1 MVQHILNR
9 SELQKA
15 VRSRLED
22 TLAGG
27 YIELASYNRCCCRW
41 EADQGAITGLRGQ
54 VRDYLLDYLT
64 DLLEELLDYC
74 MDPDELIGEFY
85 DWDPEPEARRAKRSG
100 PAWMYDDDAA
110 DMEYCRRRDEGLL

>member
-1 MVQHILNR
+1 MVHHILNR

-15 VRSRLED
+15 VRSRIED

-27 YIELASYNRCCCRW
+27 YIELASYNRHCRRW

-64 DLLEELLDYC
+64 DLLEEMLDYS
-74 MDPDELIGEFY
+74 MDPDELISEFY
-85 DWDPEPEARRAKRSG
+85 DWDPEPEARRTGHNS
-100 PAWMYDDDAA
+100 PACMYDDDAA
-110 DMEYCRRRDEGLL
+110 DMEYPVVLPHS